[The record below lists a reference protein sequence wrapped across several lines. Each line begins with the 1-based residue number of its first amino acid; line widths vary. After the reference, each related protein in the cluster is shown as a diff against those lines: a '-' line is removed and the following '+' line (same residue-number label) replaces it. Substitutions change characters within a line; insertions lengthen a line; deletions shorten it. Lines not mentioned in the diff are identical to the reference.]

1 MTCRRSARLFIAEIK
16 LCRYFA
22 AGAVNA
28 DDDALAAVGRIG
40 ADHGEPLIYAGDRA
54 ARVAGGMG
62 TTSVTAALAWA
73 LQQLGESVLAIDFTP
88 DNLLRLHFNTP
99 FELARGWARAERDG
113 GRWQEGALRYCENL
127 DFLPFGR
134 LECGGTAGSAA
145 PVSATAGTLARQCAP
160 TDRRRSAALILLDV
174 PVGDGVLAQQA
185 LQLAD
190 SVFGAV
196 EPRRQLPGTAPSADA
211 AERLPFRS
219 ITTPASQLQQ
229 DLHQLW
235 LQTLSG
241 LLPVVIHRDE
251 ALAEALAV
259 KQPLAS
265 TAPRVWRRMKR

>member
-1 MTCRRSARLFIAEIK
+1 MPVIA
-16 LCRYFA
+16 LQGLR
-22 AGAVNA
+22 
-28 DDDALAAVGRIG
+28 
-40 ADHGEPLIYAGDRA
+40 
-54 ARVAGGMG
+54 GGMG

-127 DFLPFGR
+127 NFLPFGR
-134 LECGGTAGSAA
+134 LNAA
-145 PVSATAGTLARQCAP
+145 ERLEVQRQCQQQPERWRDNVRQLIAGDP
-160 TDRRRSAALILLDV
+160 LRWILLDV

-190 SVFGAV
+190 SVFVLLNPDANCQV
-196 EPRRQLPGTAPSADA
+196 RLHQQTLPNGCRFLVNHYS
-211 AERLPFRS
+211 S
-219 ITTPASQLQQ
+219 ASQLQQ

-259 KQPLAS
+259 KQPLGEYCPESLAADEVL
-265 TAPRVWRRMKR
+265 TLANWCLINLKRGVAP